1 VTAVGDFVRVCA
13 LDDVADGA
21 SLAAKVDGVE
31 IALVR
36 NGDEVYA
43 IQDEC
48 SHAAIPLSE
57 GEVDGH
63 EIECWLHGSMFD
75 LRTGD
80 AINLPATE
88 PVPVYA
94 VRVDGGEVFVNVT
107 QPLAATPSQRQ
118 PQE

>member
-1 VTAVGDFVRVCA
+1 MTTVGDFVRVCA
-13 LDDVADGA
+13 LDDIADGA
-21 SLAAKVDGVE
+21 SMAAQIDGVA

-57 GEVDGH
+57 GEVDGD

-75 LRTGD
+75 LRTGK

-88 PVPVYA
+88 PVPVYP
-94 VRVDGGEVFVNVT
+94 VRLDGGDVHVDVANPIT
-107 QPLAATPSQRQ
+107 DTAS
-118 PQE
+118 

>member
-1 VTAVGDFVRVCA
+1 VTFVRACA
-13 LDDVADGA
+13 LDDLADGTA
-21 SLAAKVDGVE
+21 RAVEVDGVE

-57 GEVDGH
+57 GEVDGS

-75 LRTGD
+75 LRTGK

-88 PVPVYA
+88 PVPVYP
-94 VRVDGGEVFVNVT
+94 VRVSQGEIQVDVT
-107 QPLAATPSQRQ
+107 HPLSTSAHG
-118 PQE
+118 

>member
-1 VTAVGDFVRVCA
+1 MRVCA
-13 LDDVADGA
+13 LDDIADGA
-21 SLAAKVDGVE
+21 SLAAEVGGVA
-31 IALVR
+31 IAVVR

-57 GEVDGH
+57 GEVDGD

-75 LRTGD
+75 LRTGK

-88 PVPVYA
+88 PVPVYPI
-94 VRVDGGEVFVNVT
+94 RISQGQILVDVT
-107 QPLAATPSQRQ
+107 HPLPS
-118 PQE
+118 P

>member
-1 VTAVGDFVRVCA
+1 MTAVGGFVRVCA
-13 LDDVADGA
+13 LDDVADGSA
-21 SLAAKVDGVE
+21 FAAKIDGVE

-57 GEVDGH
+57 GEVDGD

-75 LRTGD
+75 LRTGQ

-88 PVPVYA
+88 PVPVYS
-94 VRVDGGEVFVNVT
+94 VRVDDGEVFVNVT

>member
-1 VTAVGDFVRVCA
+1 VTAVGDYVRVCA
-13 LDDVADGA
+13 LDDIADGE
-21 SLAAKVDGVE
+21 SMAAEVDGVA
-31 IALVR
+31 IAVVR

-57 GEVDGH
+57 GEIDGD

-75 LRTGD
+75 LRTGK

-88 PVPVYA
+88 PVPVYP
-94 VRVDGGEVFVNVT
+94 VHIDGGEVHVDVT
-107 QPLAATPSQRQ
+107 SPITDTTSSATS
-118 PQE
+118 

>member
-1 VTAVGDFVRVCA
+1 VTTFVHACT
-13 LDDVADGA
+13 LDDLADGTA
-21 SLAAKVDGVE
+21 RAVEVDGVE
-31 IALVR
+31 IAVVR

-57 GEVDGH
+57 GDVDGD

-75 LRTGD
+75 LRTGK

-88 PVPVYA
+88 PVPVYP
-94 VRVDGGEVFVNVT
+94 VRIENGEILVDVT
-107 QPLAATPSQRQ
+107 QSLSTPEPNHRSR
-118 PQE
+118 

>member
-1 VTAVGDFVRVCA
+1 MTGFVHACA
-13 LDDVADGA
+13 LDDVPDGSA
-21 SLAAKVDGVE
+21 RAVEIDGVE
-31 IALVR
+31 LAVVR

-57 GEVDGH
+57 GDVEGD

-75 LRTGD
+75 LRTGK

-88 PVPVYA
+88 PVPVYP
-94 VRVDGGEVFVNVT
+94 VRVEGGDILVDVT
-107 QPLAATPSQRQ
+107 QPVPIA
-118 PQE
+118 